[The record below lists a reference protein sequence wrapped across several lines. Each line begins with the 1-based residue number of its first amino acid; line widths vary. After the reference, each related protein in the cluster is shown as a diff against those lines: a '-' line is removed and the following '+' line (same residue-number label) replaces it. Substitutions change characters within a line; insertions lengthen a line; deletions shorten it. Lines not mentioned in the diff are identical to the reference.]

1 MDGGSISSGSTG
13 GSIGGSLVLFFAAVS
28 VVSTYIYTHTQMQQ
42 KQQEQHRNS
51 NRIYIYTS
59 TNSYIYVCVYSMHS
73 RVVASS
79 TDSCSKRVEI
89 IFYGCPKNNLF

>member
-51 NRIYIYTS
+51 NRI
-59 TNSYIYVCVYSMHS
+59 
-73 RVVASS
+73 
-79 TDSCSKRVEI
+79 
-89 IFYGCPKNNLF
+89 